1 MKHNIFLNSYSF
13 LVFIDRI
20 LTGAMVEETTNLPI
34 PVDKDLRPS
43 LDFVIWGDEIYVHA
57 VCEQLVGV
65 GTP

>member
-1 MKHNIFLNSYSF
+1 
-13 LVFIDRI
+13 
-20 LTGAMVEETTNLPI
+20 MVEETTNLPI